1 MSNDEVTSV
10 VMAPNKQTIKKKKK
24 KTACYTAHQKSILIS
39 GSEDSDKKGEGDTV
53 LKRQIDRNLSSDRR
67 TQPPHLITI
76 LREG

>member
-24 KTACYTAHQKSILIS
+24 NRLLYRTSEKYLNS

>member
-1 MSNDEVTSV
+1 MSKARGGGLEDLPQ
-10 VMAPNKQTIKKKKK
+10 ARGQGPQ
-24 KTACYTAHQKSILIS
+24 LR